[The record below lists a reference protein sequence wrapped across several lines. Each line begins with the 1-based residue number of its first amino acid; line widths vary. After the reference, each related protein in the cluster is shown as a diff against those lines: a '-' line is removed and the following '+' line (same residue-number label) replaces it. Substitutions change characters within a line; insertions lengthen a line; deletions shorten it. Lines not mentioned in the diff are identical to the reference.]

1 MDLTQIIFQDEQFD
15 EESVDMD
22 EDEDIGFDEDEED
35 NMEDE
40 WDPYDDEYEDEYDEE
55 YDDDYYNEED
65 EWGADDEDNDDYSID
80 NLREPSIDDQGSQDD
95 IAKDF
100 MASDYSSVIPY
111 DREDPIVRMTA
122 SSQDDIAEARN
133 HYEAMVR
140 SRTVS

>member
-1 MDLTQIIFQDEQFD
+1 MYEP
-15 EESVDMD
+15 
-22 EDEDIGFDEDEED
+22 EDIEFDEDEED
-35 NMEDE
+35 NMDDE
-40 WDPYDDEYEDEYDEE
+40 WDPYDEYEDEYDEE
-55 YDDDYYNEED
+55 YDNEYYNEED
-65 EWGADDEDNDDYSID
+65 EWGADEEHDNDYSKD
-80 NLREPSIDDQGSQDD
+80 NLGQPSTDDQGSQDD

-122 SSQDDIAEARN
+122 STQDDIAEARN

>member
-1 MDLTQIIFQDEQFD
+1 
-15 EESVDMD
+15 MD

-65 EWGADDEDNDDYSID
+65 EWGTDDEDNEDYSID
-80 NLREPSIDDQGSQDD
+80 NLREPSIDDQGSQ
-95 IAKDF
+95 
-100 MASDYSSVIPY
+100 
-111 DREDPIVRMTA
+111 E
-122 SSQDDIAEARN
+122 DIAEARN

-140 SRTVS
+140 SETVSEKVQLYS